1 MSRNEYNCDCNMLH
15 KELVEATLAAMP
27 KEDVLCALSEFHK
40 IIGDLT
46 RCKLIFALL
55 EQEMCVCDL
64 ANILSMTKSSISHQ
78 LSKMKECGVVKCR
91 KEGKSVYYSLDDH
104 HVAEI
109 FSLSLRHISH
119 KIKE

>member
-1 MSRNEYNCDCNMLH
+1 MSRNEYNCDCNVLH
-15 KELVEATLAAMP
+15 KELVEETLAAMP
-27 KEDVLCALSEFHK
+27 KENVLSALSEFHK

-55 EQEMCVCDL
+55 EREMCVCDL

-91 KEGKSVYYSLDDH
+91 KEAKSVYYSLDDH

-119 KIKE
+119 KVKE